1 MILRPPK
8 TTRTSTLFPY
18 TTLLRS
24 EPAAAGRERCTAG
37 TTAQRRRGRRHDRQR
52 RGRPA
57 GLSRR
62 DGDTQG
68 PRRAARRADAVQRLH
83 ALAHHVRPAPP
94 HGMLVDRAVG
104 RKQERER
111 GIGNRECQR
120 GATCRFPQHNPR
132 GRTRGRAALTFP
144 IPYSLFPA
152 PTVPD
157 GAKCRFHRIRT
168 TDMQYP
174 EWNWH
179 NAPIKPWGEATTHVM
194 SHALHYGSSVFE
206 GLRSYDTP
214 DGPAIFRLSD
224 THRRLFASARIHDMA
239 IPYSLDEINAACR
252 AVLQENTLGKAYLRP
267 VAWRGL
273 DRKSTRLNSS
283 H

>member
-94 HGMLVDRAVG
+94 HGMLVDRAVDAVSG
-104 RKQERER
+104 PPPPTWQNDRPHIARPPHAITRMDLAPRHHQAKGQ
-111 GIGNRECQR
+111 
-120 GATCRFPQHNPR
+120 GAH
-132 GRTRGRAALTFP
+132 
-144 IPYSLFPA
+144 
-152 PTVPD
+152 PTHTQP
-157 GAKCRFHRIRT
+157 
-168 TDMQYP
+168 P
-174 EWNWH
+174 
-179 NAPIKPWGEATTHVM
+179 
-194 SHALHYGSSVFE
+194 
-206 GLRSYDTP
+206 
-214 DGPAIFRLSD
+214 
-224 THRRLFASARIHDMA
+224 
-239 IPYSLDEINAACR
+239 
-252 AVLQENTLGKAYLRP
+252 
-267 VAWRGL
+267 
-273 DRKSTRLNSS
+273 
-283 H
+283 